1 MGERDRWT
9 GAGPVL
15 RGAVG
20 CVPKRRSPKWAPR
33 GPAVTLHGD
42 PEGDAY
48 RTLSAV
54 RFGEP
59 MYLPAPFDVTVDT
72 ALFPAD

>member
-1 MGERDRWT
+1 M
-9 GAGPVL
+9 
-15 RGAVG
+15 
-20 CVPKRRSPKWAPR
+20 PKRRSPKWAPR